1 MTEINGLNVE
11 YLKSIVDAVKANP
24 ELGKTL
30 WRASARWKGGFK
42 EEVRIREFTVKMDE
56 PVDLGGTN
64 TAPNMVEMV
73 LGAFGAC
80 LIVGYVMNAAVR
92 GIQLDKVEVEV
103 EGDIDLPGF
112 LGLEPPEKVS
122 PGFTNIRARVFLKT
136 KEPVSAEEL
145 EKLHRDVVATSPVG
159 NTLMNPVNVEV
170 RLETRRTV

>member
-1 MTEINGLNVE
+1 MTEINGVNVE
-11 YLKSIVDAVKANP
+11 YFKSIVEAVKANP
-24 ELGKTL
+24 ELGRTL

-42 EEVRIREFTVKMDE
+42 EEVRIREFTIKMDE
-56 PVDLGGTN
+56 PADLGGTN
-64 TAPNMVEMV
+64 TAPNMVEIV

-92 GIQLDKVEVEV
+92 GIHLDKVEVDV

-136 KEPVSAEEL
+136 KEPVSKEEL
-145 EKLHRDVVATSPVG
+145 EKLHEDVVKTSPVG
-159 NTLMNPVNVEV
+159 NTLKNPVNVEV
-170 RLETRRTV
+170 KLETRRTV

>member
-1 MTEINGLNVE
+1 MSEVNGLDVG
-11 YLKSIVDAVKANP
+11 YLKNIVEAVKSNP

-30 WRASARWKGGFK
+30 WRASAKWKGGFK
-42 EEVRIREFTVKMDE
+42 EEVKIREFTVRMDE
-56 PVDLGGTN
+56 PKDLGGTN

-92 GIQLDKVEVEV
+92 GIHLDKVEVEV

-136 KEPVSAEEL
+136 KEPISREVL
-145 EKLHRDVVATSPVG
+145 EKLHEDVVKTSPVG
-159 NTLMNPVNVEV
+159 NTLKNPVNVEV
-170 RLETRRTV
+170 KLESRRTV